1 MEEKKFRLACIHANK
16 SPFSFEMA
24 ALESEFNLL
33 PFDDMVSLIHSLQ
46 EKSISH
52 LDGII
57 YFGSE
62 RPPLQIIQKLASLGI
77 YPIIWKTGR
86 ITPLNREAALRSK
99 LNEMFD
105 ESSSKEDVVRRVR
118 YLIEHPAPLA
128 VDTSSSEIRYHMP
141 LIKRLFDV
149 FFSSLALILLSP
161 VFLCVAAAIRM
172 ESKGPVFYY
181 SWRIG
186 TGFQAFKFFKFRSMY
201 TGADAKLKEL
211 KHLNQYG
218 ATNEPEVAV
227 PEKDLFAAMGNDG
240 LMYTDGMAL
249 TEEEFRQLKKVK
261 EGATFIK
268 IKDDP
273 RVTKV
278 GKFIR
283 NTSIDELPQL
293 WNVFIGDMSIVGNRP
308 LPLYEAEKITT
319 DRFARRFLAPA
330 GITGLWQV
338 TKRGSKGDMSE
349 EERMLLDNDY
359 ARDYSFRRDIKLIL
373 KTIPALLQKE
383 NV

>member
-1 MEEKKFRLACIHANK
+1 MEEKKYRIACVHANK
-16 SPFSFEMA
+16 SPFSFGMER
-24 ALESEFNLL
+24 LEHEFNIL
-33 PFDDMVSLIHSLQ
+33 PYSDLVSLIHGLQ

-52 LDGII
+52 IDGLI

-62 RPPLQIIQKLASLGI
+62 PPPLQIIQKLASLGI
-77 YPIIWKTGR
+77 YPLVWKTGK
-86 ITPLNREAALRSK
+86 ITTLNREAALRFK
-99 LNEMFD
+99 LSEMFD
-105 ESSSKEDVVRRVR
+105 ESSKEEDVIRRLN
-118 YLIEHPAPLA
+118 YLIQNPAKLVLENPH
-128 VDTSSSEIRYHMP
+128 DIRYHMP
-141 LIKRLFDV
+141 LAKRLFDLLA
-149 FFSSLALILLSP
+149 SSSALILLSP
-161 VFLCVAAAIRM
+161 LFLIVAVTIRM

-218 ATNEPEVAV
+218 NNVETGPVANATDPNPQR
-227 PEKDLFAAMGNDG
+227 GIDG
-240 LMYTDGMAL
+240 LLYTDGMAL
-249 TEEEFRQLKKVK
+249 TEAEFRQIKKEK

-273 RVTKV
+273 RVTRV
-278 GKFIR
+278 GRFIR

-338 TKRGSKGDMSE
+338 TKRGKGDMSE
-349 EERMLLDNDY
+349 EERMQLDNDY
-359 ARDYSFRRDIKLIL
+359 ARDYSFKRDIQLIL